1 MKLLTKYV
9 YASSFDNFLISMISS
24 YQRFTSSAA
33 GLIANVLPELGPVA
47 QIASTFRDIPSSG
60 NSRHIKLN
68 PESNG

>member
-1 MKLLTKYV
+1 MKFLTKYV
-9 YASSFDNFLISMISS
+9 YASSFDNLISMISS

-33 GLIANVLPELGPVA
+33 GLIANVLPELGPAA
-47 QIASTFRDIPSSG
+47 QIASTFRDTPSSG